1 MINLLVWLIKTL
13 CALEISCNTNDYQR
27 SHYVDQ
33 EYRLDPLLPLLN
45 QISLSA
51 KVFFTGDLCE
61 IANFDGSGQV
71 GHIHLLRSG
80 KLDLMWKGQ
89 PISQIEQPSVVFFPR
104 PSIHVLTPV
113 AGSPCELVCASID
126 LGASVRSP
134 LATALPEFVI
144 VPLNEVQLIA
154 PTLQLLFSEAFE
166 QALGRQAAL
175 DRLAEYFLI
184 QVLRHV
190 IQHGQLQQSIFAA
203 LADTRLA
210 QAVKAMHEKP
220 SHPWTLETL
229 ADASGMSRA
238 RFAANF
244 KATVGTTPLDYL
256 TDWRLSIAQ
265 NLIRQGKPLKSIATQ
280 VGYQSAAA
288 FSRVFAK
295 RLGITPTEW
304 H

>member
-1 MINLLVWLIKTL
+1 M
-13 CALEISCNTNDYQR
+13 
-27 SHYVDQ
+27 
-33 EYRLDPLLPLLN
+33 DPLLPLLN

-51 KVFFTGDLCE
+51 QVFFTGDLCQVV
-61 IANFDGSGQV
+61 NFEESGQV
-71 GHIHLLRSG
+71 GHIHLLRAG
-80 KLDLMWKGQ
+80 QLDLMFRDK
-89 PISQIEQPSVVFFPR
+89 PLARIDQPSVVFFPK
-104 PSIHVLTPV
+104 PTSHVLTPV
-113 AGSPCELVCASID
+113 AGEPCELVCAMID
-126 LGASVRSP
+126 LGAKIRSP
-134 LATALPEFVI
+134 LATALPEYVI
-144 VPLNEVQLIA
+144 VPLSDMLQIA
-154 PTLQLLFSEAFE
+154 PTLQLLFHEAFA
-166 QALGRQAAL
+166 QDLGRQPAL

-184 QVLRHV
+184 QILRHV

-210 QAVKAMHEKP
+210 LAVKAMHENP

-244 KATVGTTPLDYL
+244 KTTVGTTPLDYL

-280 VGYQSAAA
+280 VGYQSPAA

-295 RLGITPTEW
+295 RLGTTPAEW
-304 H
+304 LQAG

>member
-1 MINLLVWLIKTL
+1 M
-13 CALEISCNTNDYQR
+13 
-27 SHYVDQ
+27 
-33 EYRLDPLLPLLN
+33 DPLLPLLN

-80 KLDLMWKGQ
+80 KLDLMFRGQ
-89 PISQIEQPSVVFFPR
+89 HLAHIAQPSVVFFPR

-113 AGSPCELVCASID
+113 TGEACELVCASID
-126 LGASVRSP
+126 LGAKVRSP

-144 VPLNEVQLIA
+144 VPLSEMQSIA

-190 IQHGQLQQSIFAA
+190 IQAGYLQQSIFAA
-203 LADTRLA
+203 LADARLA
-210 QAVKAMHEKP
+210 LAVKAMHDNP

-229 ADASGMSRA
+229 AEVSGMSRA
-238 RFAANF
+238 RFATNF

-265 NLIRQGKPLKSIATQ
+265 NLIRQGKPLKSIAVQ

-295 RLGITPTEW
+295 RLGTTPAEW
-304 H
+304 Y

>member
-1 MINLLVWLIKTL
+1 M
-13 CALEISCNTNDYQR
+13 
-27 SHYVDQ
+27 
-33 EYRLDPLLPLLN
+33 DPLLPLLN

-51 KVFFTGDLCE
+51 QVFFTGDLCQVV
-61 IANFDGSGQV
+61 NFDGTGAV
-71 GHIHLLRSG
+71 GHIHLLRAG
-80 KLDLMWKGQ
+80 KLDLMFRDKPLARIG
-89 PISQIEQPSVVFFPR
+89 QPSVVFFPK
-104 PSIHVLTPV
+104 PSSHALNPV
-113 AGSPCELVCASID
+113 EGEPCELVCAMIN
-126 LGASVRSP
+126 LGANVRSP
-134 LATALPEFVI
+134 LATALPEYVI
-144 VPLNEVQLIA
+144 VPLSDMQQIA
-154 PTLQLLFSEAFE
+154 PTLQLLFHEAFA
-166 QALGRQAAL
+166 QDLGRQPAL

-184 QVLRHV
+184 QILRHV

-210 QAVKAMHEKP
+210 LAVKAMHENP

-244 KATVGTTPLDYL
+244 KTTVGTTPLDYL

-295 RLGITPTEW
+295 RLGVTPAEW
-304 H
+304 SQMS

>member
-1 MINLLVWLIKTL
+1 M
-13 CALEISCNTNDYQR
+13 
-27 SHYVDQ
+27 
-33 EYRLDPLLPLLN
+33 DPLLPLLN

-61 IANFDGSGQV
+61 IANFDGSGHV

-80 KLDLMWKGQ
+80 KLDLMFRGQ
-89 PISQIEQPSVVFFPR
+89 HLAHIAQPSVVFFPR
-104 PSIHVLTPV
+104 PSIHVLKPV
-113 AGSPCELVCASID
+113 EGELCELVCASID
-126 LGASVRSP
+126 LGAKVRSP

-144 VPLNEVQLIA
+144 VPLSEIQSIA

-184 QVLRHV
+184 QVLRQV
-190 IQHGQLQQSIFAA
+190 IQGGHLQQSIFAA
-203 LADTRLA
+203 LADARLSL
-210 QAVKAMHEKP
+210 AVKAMHENP

-229 ADASGMSRA
+229 AELSGMSRA

-265 NLIRQGKPLKSIATQ
+265 NLIRQGKPLKSIAAQ

-295 RLGITPTEW
+295 RLGVTPAEW
-304 H
+304 G